1 MLEEFKQLL
10 HIVARALLSNK
21 TRSFLTMLG
30 IMIGVGAVVLIMS
43 LGAGAQSLILCQLD
57 SFGSD
62 LIGILPGASDEKGP
76 PASVFGVKVTSLK
89 KSDVDALREKRNVL
103 NLQYAMAYY
112 DINAPLYWRD
122 QVYDASISGV
132 SGDYFE
138 IEKGEIDQGRFLSQ
152 DEMDSVSRL
161 AVIGPTVAQEL
172 FGDNNPLGQKMKIKN
187 QTVEVIGVLKE
198 KGKSGFSDPN
208 NLVLVPLEFAQKVLA
223 GVNYLSMARVKVD
236 DVANID
242 FAMEDIRATLRE
254 RHNIDNPADDD
265 FSVRSIRD
273 ALNLVTTITD
283 ALKYFLAAMAA
294 LSLLVG
300 GVGIMNIMLVSVK
313 ERTREIG
320 LRKAIG
326 AKNYQIRQQFLFESV
341 ALTLIGG
348 LIGLFFG
355 VLFAFLIA
363 TVVQSLGYD
372 WDFLVSALSFII
384 AIGLSSLIGIIFG
397 LYPAAKAS
405 RLDPIDALRYE

>member
-1 MLEEFKQLL
+1 
-10 HIVARALLSNK
+10 
-21 TRSFLTMLG
+21 MLG
-30 IMIGVGAVVLIMS
+30 IVIGVGAVVLIMS
-43 LGAGAQSLILCQLD
+43 LGAGAQSLILGQLD

-89 KSDVDALREKRNVL
+89 KADVDAMRNKSNVL
-103 NLQYAMAYY
+103 NLDYAMAYY

-122 QVYDASISGV
+122 QVYDASISGI

-138 IEKGEIDQGRFLSQ
+138 IEKGEIESGRFLSQ
-152 DEMDSVSRL
+152 DEMNSVSRL

-236 DVANID
+236 DVSNID

-254 RHNIDNPADDD
+254 RHNIENPADDD
-265 FSVRSIRD
+265 FSVRSVRD
-273 ALNLVTTITD
+273 ALNLITTITD

-348 LIGLFFG
+348 LIGLAFG
-355 VLFAFLIA
+355 VLFAFLISV
-363 TVVQSLGYD
+363 VVQSLGYD
-372 WDFLVSALSFII
+372 WDFSVSAAAFVI